1 MPRASH
7 QNSQTLST
15 DAITE
20 EKERTHKKI
29 NALTQKIEQL
39 KGEASAAETQ
49 YKAIKRANDSK
60 RKAGVRPLPQNSEKK
75 SGLCRDLIWLR
86 NEVNSREAE
95 RKVLRAQM
103 KAWV

>member
-7 QNSQTLST
+7 QSSQALST
-15 DAITE
+15 DDITE
-20 EKERTHKKI
+20 EKERAYKKI

-39 KGEASAAETQ
+39 KGQASDAENQ

-60 RKAGVRPLPQNSEKK
+60 RKAGVRPLPQESEKE
-75 SGLCRDLIWLR
+75 SELNRDLLWLG

-95 RKVLRAQM
+95 RKALRTQM